1 MGGVF
6 VFGLAVMCEISS
18 SGEVSAEG
26 LGIFVLLTLLVEL
39 LVVLKC
45 CCFSKMY
52 SKKRLVRKVICHETT
67 SSTKATLKR
76 KPKVTSSRVVLIF

>member
-1 MGGVF
+1 M
-6 VFGLAVMCEISS
+6 ISS

-45 CCFSKMY
+45 SFFSKIY
-52 SKKRLVRKVICHETT
+52 FKKRLVRKVICHETT
-67 SSTKATLKR
+67 SSAKVTLKR
-76 KPKVTSSRVVLIF
+76 KPKVTSSRAVLVF